1 MNLLLF
7 LNLIFYL
14 GCILNTTSQLQ
25 LTNINITFFDKVK
38 LIGLGLVMVIVICF
52 TVLPREVEGKGYTF
66 SLFLFAFFFPQ
77 FFRSFFFLNWSTF
90 YPQLQHYSFVFL
102 IFSLFDLFVVFNNT
116 YTYISMRGS
125 LSGFKNSK
133 NTSSSLM
140 GYIYEEEE
148 VFLIVSVSEISP
160 RIDRLFNIFVIK
172 K

>member
-1 MNLLLF
+1 
-7 LNLIFYL
+7 
-14 GCILNTTSQLQ
+14 
-25 LTNINITFFDKVK
+25 
-38 LIGLGLVMVIVICF
+38 
-52 TVLPREVEGKGYTF
+52 
-66 SLFLFAFFFPQ
+66 
-77 FFRSFFFLNWSTF
+77 
-90 YPQLQHYSFVFL
+90 
-102 IFSLFDLFVVFNNT
+102 
-116 YTYISMRGS
+116 MRGS